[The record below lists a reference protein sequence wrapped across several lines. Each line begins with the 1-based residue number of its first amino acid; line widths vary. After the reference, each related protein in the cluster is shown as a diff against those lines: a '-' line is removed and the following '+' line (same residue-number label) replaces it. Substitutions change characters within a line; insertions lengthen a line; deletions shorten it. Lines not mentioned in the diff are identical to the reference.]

1 MFTYYSVAEVP
12 TQDNLPELH
21 TLPSLESSFEGVD
34 DASDTDDAR
43 FLWNERLTVVRN
55 IIRLKELVASHG
67 FYIHINDYKLP
78 GTYVCVLG
86 AIEIIRDTF
95 LVDFRPPLPPV
106 SFVDTG
112 SDPPPPPLWRD
123 NFHFTANLGF

>member
-43 FLWNERLTVVRN
+43 ILWNERLTVVRN

-78 GTYVCVLG
+78 GTYVSSVVMKYFVSDIFRLLYFLPATKG
-86 AIEIIRDTF
+86 AACRE
-95 LVDFRPPLPPV
+95 LYL
-106 SFVDTG
+106 
-112 SDPPPPPLWRD
+112 
-123 NFHFTANLGF
+123 